1 MKKFFVFSFVTFA
14 LVAIL
19 LNLSSFKNT
28 NSKAN
33 DDLGH
38 YILIDVYEVPGYQ
51 DPGLHVHYGD
61 NTSEYVPFKPMD
73 AHNHDD
79 NGQIIVNKINELVDK
94 GYVVEHVG
102 AGLGD
107 KTGMITKIFMRK
119 AK

>member
-1 MKKFFVFSFVTFA
+1 MKKFFVFSFVSLA

-19 LNLSSFKNT
+19 LNLSSFKSSSSSANNT
-28 NSKAN
+28 GK
-33 DDLGH
+33 

-51 DPGLHVHYGD
+51 DPGLHVHYAD
-61 NTSEYVPFKPMD
+61 NTSEYVPFKSMD

-119 AK
+119 SN

>member
-1 MKKFFVFSFVTFA
+1 MKKFFVISSVSLA
-14 LVAIL
+14 LVAVL
-19 LNLSSFKNT
+19 LNLSSFKSS
-28 NSKAN
+28 NSDAQNIGK
-33 DDLGH
+33 

-51 DPGLHVHYGD
+51 DPGVHIHYGD
-61 NTSEYVPFKPMD
+61 NTSEYIPFKKMD

-79 NGQIIVNKINELVDK
+79 NGQIIVNAINGLVDK

-119 AK
+119 TN